1 MLRGSFL
8 WGLNICVG
16 QENKKGKDQR
26 LDRLYVQDRRGY
38 RPDAGCMTKV
48 WGEREQR
55 VRQGTG
61 MTSGLGGR
69 GDLRRSSLG
78 S

>member
-1 MLRGSFL
+1 M

-16 QENKKGKDQR
+16 QENKEGTDLR
-26 LDRLYVQDRRGY
+26 LDRLYVPDKRTGGY
-38 RPDAGCMTKV
+38 GPDAGCMAKV
-48 WGEREQR
+48 RGEREQK
-55 VRQGTG
+55 VRQGPG